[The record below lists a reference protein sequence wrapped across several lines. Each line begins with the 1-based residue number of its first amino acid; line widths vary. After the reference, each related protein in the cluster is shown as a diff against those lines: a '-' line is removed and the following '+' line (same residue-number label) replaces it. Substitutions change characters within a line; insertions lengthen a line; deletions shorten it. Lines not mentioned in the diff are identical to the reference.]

1 MKGNLRKNDILREIS
16 PLTLGDCFTLF
27 SRVKSEFDFPLHTH
41 EEFELN
47 FIQYA
52 KDARRIVGDHIEEI
66 DDIELVLVGPNLQHA
81 WFTHNCKSKAIAE
94 ITIQFHKDLFDD
106 KLLLR
111 NQLSFIRGL
120 FEKSARGV
128 LFSKETAYQLAP
140 RITALSYKYGF
151 DSVLELMSILHDL
164 STSRNI
170 RVLSDS
176 SFNNSDQLN
185 YNSRR
190 IDKTFEYLNQNFDKI
205 ITLGEV
211 ARLSNMSEVSF
222 SRFFKHR
229 TGNTFID
236 SLTEIRLGHASRRL
250 IDTSSSIAEVAYHC
264 GFNNISN
271 FNRIFKKKKGC
282 TPKEFRENLSGKRT
296 FI

>member
-1 MKGNLRKNDILREIS
+1 MKSDILREIT
-16 PLTLGDCFTLF
+16 PLTQSDCFTLF
-27 SRVKSEFDFPLHTH
+27 SRVKTEFDFPLHYH

-47 FIQYA
+47 FIQNA
-52 KDARRIVGDHIEEI
+52 KNAQRVIGDHIEEI

-81 WFTHNCKSKAIAE
+81 WFTHKCKDKEISE

-106 KLLLR
+106 KFLRR
-111 NQLSFIRGL
+111 NQLNFIRTM
-120 FEKSARGV
+120 FEKSVRGI
-128 LFSKETAYQLAP
+128 LFSKETSQQVAP
-140 RITALSYKYGF
+140 RIIELNRKHGF

-164 STSRNI
+164 STSRNM
-170 RVLSDS
+170 RTLSDS
-176 SFNNSDQLN
+176 SFNTAEQFS

-190 IDKTFEYLNQNFDKI
+190 IEKTFEYMNQNFDKS

-211 ARLSNMSEVSF
+211 SKLANMSEVAF
-222 SRFFKHR
+222 SRFFKQR

-236 SLTEIRLGHASRRL
+236 SLTEIRLGHASRML
-250 IDTSSSIAEVAYHC
+250 IDTTQSVAEIAYHC

-271 FNRIFKKKKGC
+271 FNRIFRKKKSC
-282 TPKEFRENLSGKRT
+282 TPREFRESFSGRRI